1 MDDLRESKDEARCWH
16 FNGEIDS
23 DDVISTLTSVPGRP
37 VLHLDQYKLIPVLT
51 VAEQVLTSSELR
63 NTVCR
68 LRCNFHPIPSPF
80 QEEVLGNGS
89 GFVAC

>member
-63 NTVCR
+63 NT
-68 LRCNFHPIPSPF
+68 
-80 QEEVLGNGS
+80 GS
-89 GFVAC
+89 AGGEGRFSSGLKVQCFVV